1 MATPERID
9 RGRRAAARL
18 ALAAPVSISM
28 FAVGGLGTGCTVRGA
43 LVGARGFS
51 DSVAAPGPFPK
62 PLSSPSGERRTLVRP
77 PRRIVSTYLGAD
89 ELIAELADPARV
101 AGVSV
106 YADDRGTSN
115 CLGQF
120 PGGVARLRS
129 DPEAVFAL
137 EPDLIC
143 VAGFTETDSLR
154 LIESAGV
161 PVVYWSRFD
170 SFTDVL
176 DQLAL
181 YGAALGEEARA
192 GAIATA
198 VRGRL
203 ADLDVRLRGARRV
216 RTLYFDPPAFTMGRG
231 TLVDEILVRAG
242 AINVVDELGLAGPCQ
257 IDLETILALA
267 PEVILLP
274 SYAEN
279 GSALRAL
286 AAAPIWRQ
294 VPAARAQR
302 VHEIPGAWIATVSH
316 HAARGLERVARLLH
330 PEAFAGE
337 AHSAD

>member
-1 MATPERID
+1 MQRPGGA
-9 RGRRAAARL
+9 GRRARL
-18 ALAAPVSISM
+18 
-28 FAVGGLGTGCTVRGA
+28 FGQRRGA
-43 LVGARGFS
+43 GTIS
-51 DSVAAPGPFPK
+51 EAA
-62 PLSSPSGERRTLVRP
+62 LLAEREAAHPRP
-77 PRRIVSTYLGAD
+77 ATRRIVSTYLGAD

-120 PGGVARLRS
+120 PPRVARLRS

-143 VAGFTETDSLR
+143 MAGFTESDSLR

-170 SFTDVL
+170 SFADVL

-181 YGAALGEEARA
+181 YGAALGEEGRA
-192 GAIATA
+192 GTIAAA

-203 ADLDVRLRGARRV
+203 ADLDARLRGARPV

-242 AINVVDELGLAGPCQ
+242 AINVVDELGLSGPSQ

-286 AAAPIWRQ
+286 AAAPIGVRFPP
-294 VPAARAQR
+294 PAPAGSTRFRAPGLPR
-302 VHEIPGAWIATVSH
+302 FPTMPRGAWNGSRSSCTRRRSPGSPTAATDGSGGVQTK
-316 HAARGLERVARLLH
+316 
-330 PEAFAGE
+330 
-337 AHSAD
+337 